1 MQYIPMRAT
10 RSYVGPGYADQQ
22 GRPDLIFQEDAMSPH
37 DSPTPAN
44 TPPTSLRSFSRKEA
58 ERLSVLR
65 QRYQLH
71 GEYFERVID
80 ERRLEFAR
88 WLAEQRRLSE
98 D

>member
-1 MQYIPMRAT
+1 
-10 RSYVGPGYADQQ
+10 
-22 GRPDLIFQEDAMSPH
+22 MSSH
-37 DSPTPAN
+37 DSHTPAN
-44 TPPTSLRSFSRKEA
+44 TSLPSLRSFSRKEA
-58 ERLSVLR
+58 ERLAALR

-88 WLAEQRRLSE
+88 WLAEHHRLNE

>member
-1 MQYIPMRAT
+1 
-10 RSYVGPGYADQQ
+10 
-22 GRPDLIFQEDAMSPH
+22 MSPH

-44 TPPTSLRSFSRKEA
+44 MPPTSLRSFSRKEA
-58 ERLSVLR
+58 ERLSALR

-88 WLAEQRRLSE
+88 WLAENQRLNE
-98 D
+98 DE

>member
-1 MQYIPMRAT
+1 
-10 RSYVGPGYADQQ
+10 
-22 GRPDLIFQEDAMSPH
+22 MSPH
-37 DSPTPAN
+37 DSPTPTN
-44 TPPTSLRSFSRKEA
+44 IPPTSLRSFSRKEA
-58 ERLSVLR
+58 ERLSALR

-88 WLAEQRRLSE
+88 WLAEHRRLSE

>member
-1 MQYIPMRAT
+1 
-10 RSYVGPGYADQQ
+10 
-22 GRPDLIFQEDAMSPH
+22 MSPQ

-44 TPPTSLRSFSRKEA
+44 PSPALRMFSRKEA
-58 ERLSVLR
+58 ERLAALR

-88 WLAEQRRLSE
+88 WLAEHHRLNE
-98 D
+98 F

>member
-1 MQYIPMRAT
+1 
-10 RSYVGPGYADQQ
+10 
-22 GRPDLIFQEDAMSPH
+22 MSSH
-37 DSPTPAN
+37 DSTTPTN
-44 TPPTSLRSFSRKEA
+44 TSPPSLRSFSRKEA
-58 ERLSVLR
+58 ERLAALR

-88 WLAEQRRLSE
+88 WLAEHHRLNE

>member
-1 MQYIPMRAT
+1 
-10 RSYVGPGYADQQ
+10 
-22 GRPDLIFQEDAMSPH
+22 MSPH

-44 TPPTSLRSFSRKEA
+44 TSPTSLRSFSRKEA

-71 GEYFERVID
+71 GEYFERIID

-88 WLAEQRRLSE
+88 WLAQQRRLSE

>member
-1 MQYIPMRAT
+1 MA
-10 RSYVGPGYADQQ
+10 
-22 GRPDLIFQEDAMSPH
+22 PH
-37 DSPTPAN
+37 DSPKPPN
-44 TPPTSLRSFSRKEA
+44 MPPTSLRLFSRKEA
-58 ERLSVLR
+58 ERLAALR

-88 WLAEQRRLSE
+88 WLAEEGRLSE